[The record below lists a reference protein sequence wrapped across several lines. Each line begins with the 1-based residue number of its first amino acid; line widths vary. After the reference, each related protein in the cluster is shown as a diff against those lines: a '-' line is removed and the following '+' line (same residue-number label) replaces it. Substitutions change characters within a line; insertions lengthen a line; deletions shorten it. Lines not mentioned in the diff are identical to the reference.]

1 MPIRWPWKR
10 TDEIAIEWRE
20 LGWDIHSHLAPGVDD
35 GATNVDEALDMVRGM
50 SALGY
55 RGMVITPHIMAD
67 LYPNNPETLRPAFA
81 KLQQAVSDLDIHM
94 ELQLAAEYHMDH
106 EFMALLPE
114 GELMT
119 IPWEYEGNHKTLV
132 LVEFGFHQ
140 APEQAMVEE
149 VLFTLQTR
157 GITPL
162 LAHCE
167 RYPYLH
173 RNDNLLRMWFDRGG
187 WLSINAASLVG
198 AYGPETKEM
207 AERAMQAGWVSFLCT
222 DAHGMRH
229 VHAMASLVR
238 SKIVKQW
245 LESGHSKHAGLGVR
259 PKI

>member
-10 TDEIAIEWRE
+10 SDEMAVGLAK

-35 GATNVDEALDMVRGM
+35 GASNVEEALEMVRGM

-67 LYPNNPETLRPAFA
+67 LYPNNPGTLQPAFA
-81 KLQQAVSDLDIHM
+81 KLQQAVSEADLPM
-94 ELQLAAEYHMDH
+94 ELQLAAEYHVDH

-119 IPWEYEGNHKTLV
+119 IPWEHEGKRKSLI

-140 APEQAMVEE
+140 PPEQAIVEE
-149 VLFTLQTR
+149 ALFALQTR

-173 RNDNLLRMWFDRGG
+173 REDTLLQMWFDRGG

-198 AYGPETKEM
+198 AYGPETKDM
-207 AERAMQAGWVSFLCT
+207 AERAINAGWVSFVCT

-229 VHAMASLVR
+229 VHAMASLQR
-238 SKIVKQW
+238 SRIIKRW
-245 LESGHSKHAGLGVR
+245 LESGDSKHAGLGAQ
-259 PKI
+259 P